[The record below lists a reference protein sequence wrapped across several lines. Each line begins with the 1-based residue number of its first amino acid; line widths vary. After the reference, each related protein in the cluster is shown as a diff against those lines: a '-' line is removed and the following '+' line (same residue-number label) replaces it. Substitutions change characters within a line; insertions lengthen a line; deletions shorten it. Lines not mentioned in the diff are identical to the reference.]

1 MFILDIIP
9 LSPEATFNVQ
19 CLSTIWGNWIFSLG
33 NLESGLE
40 VRQENSGCHPLP
52 VKWAKK
58 QKNNFAENK
67 VSLAEGGRLVRY
79 TKKLGTERPESL
91 AGFPVPGS

>member
-1 MFILDIIP
+1 MYHVYQPSGEMGF
-9 LSPEATFNVQ
+9 
-19 CLSTIWGNWIFSLG
+19 FSLG

-40 VRQENSGCHPLP
+40 VRQENSGRHPLP

-67 VSLAEGGRLVRY
+67 VSPAEGERVIRY
-79 TKKLGTERPESL
+79 TEKIITERSESL
-91 AGFPVPGS
+91 AGFPVPSS